1 MREFFACKLHVNKA
15 VLTISHKVH
24 TYKHRSQAV
33 ENYFKIW
40 SRRLALFGKKLEPG
54 NPGK

>member
-1 MREFFACKLHVNKA
+1 MKEFFACKLHVNKA